1 MNQKYKAFYFSVLL
15 GMGAAPVY
23 AQDNTAFDA
32 CRKAVGEVTQDP
44 IVKMKLKNK
53 KGIEYYKI
61 KAKSADGAKW
71 KFKCDNTGNIF
82 EKEQELPSADHPAF
96 AALKKID
103 EAQARKIALEAYPGT
118 ISEVEYEINTD
129 GFAVYEFEIKMA
141 DGREMEVEVDA
152 GTGKIIK
159 AKED

>member
-1 MNQKYKAFYFSVLL
+1 MSYKNKTFYSSALL
-15 GMGAAPVY
+15 GLFGTVAI

-32 CRKAVGEVTQDP
+32 CRKAVGEITQDP
-44 IVKMKLKNK
+44 IVKMKLKTK
-53 KGIEYYKI
+53 KGVEYYKV

-71 KFKCDNTGNIF
+71 EFKCDNTGNIF
-82 EKEQELPSADHPAF
+82 EKEQELPDANHPAF
-96 AALKKID
+96 AALKKTD
-103 EAQARKIALEAYPGT
+103 EAQARKIALEAYPGR

-152 GTGKIIK
+152 ETGKIIK
-159 AKED
+159 AEED